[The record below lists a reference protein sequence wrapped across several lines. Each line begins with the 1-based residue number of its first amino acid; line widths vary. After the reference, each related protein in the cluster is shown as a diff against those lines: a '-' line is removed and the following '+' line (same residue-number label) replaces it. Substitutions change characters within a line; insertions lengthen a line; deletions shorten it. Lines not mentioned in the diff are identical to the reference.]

1 MERNE
6 VFIMDF
12 RDVSN
17 FYDEIFIKYM
27 NGFELSNTEIE
38 FFKSYIFLFMWAE
51 QLSSERE
58 KKLKEMLEK
67 YEIL

>member
-1 MERNE
+1 MERSE

-12 RDVSN
+12 RDVSD

-27 NGFELSNTEIE
+27 NGFKLSNTEIE
-38 FFKSYIFLFMWAE
+38 FFKAYTFLFMWAE

-58 KKLKEMLEK
+58 QQLKEMLEK

>member
-1 MERNE
+1 
-6 VFIMDF
+6 MDF
-12 RDVSN
+12 REVID

-27 NGFELSNTEIE
+27 NSFELSKTEIE
-38 FFKSYIFLFMWAE
+38 FFKAYTFLFMWAE

-58 KKLKEMLEK
+58 KQLKEMLEK